1 MAWPEVLLEMGPRVE
16 SVLSGRKAAVSF
28 ASVRKVLRL
37 SSAVAG
43 EIGRR
48 VCRIE
53 GGRAVV
59 MMGGGGDFG
68 GWCRSS
74 SGI

>member
-16 SVLSGRKAAVSF
+16 SVLSGRTAAVSF

-48 VCRIE
+48 AWRME
-53 GGRAVV
+53 GGRTVV
-59 MMGGGGDFG
+59 MVGCGGEFG